1 MWGTS
6 WVLNILLSAI
16 NNNNVSQLEKVQ
28 NRSAKA
34 AWQGDGKLIIQKD

>member
-1 MWGTS
+1 MS

-16 NNNNVSQLEKVQ
+16 NNKLEKVQ
-28 NRSAKA
+28 NRSTKA